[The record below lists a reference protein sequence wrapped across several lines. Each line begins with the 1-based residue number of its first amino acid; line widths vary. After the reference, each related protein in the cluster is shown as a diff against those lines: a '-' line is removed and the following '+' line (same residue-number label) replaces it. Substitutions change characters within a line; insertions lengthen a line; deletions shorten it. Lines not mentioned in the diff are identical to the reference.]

1 MALTCAF
8 CRDTTDENK
17 QSINYLET
25 FYTEFITQKATESQL
40 KGVGGNIKVNA
51 PVKNNVPVNWSVCTN
66 CFSALQLLLKSKR
79 AVDKVECQVR
89 KLQRRLL
96 MELQSLSKEVD
107 IMAGNMVVVE
117 GILRRNA
124 DDYFPN
130 VWKEEDGQRKRKTKE
145 EIEEESKLVEQFRDK
160 VVNGKGYK
168 FKSINN

>member
-8 CRDTTDENK
+8 CTDTTDENK

-40 KGVGGNIKVNA
+40 KGVGGNIIT
-51 PVKNNVPVNWSVCTN
+51 VPVNWSVCTN

-89 KLQRRLL
+89 KLQMRLL

-145 EIEEESKLVEQFRDK
+145 EIEEESKLVETFRDK

-168 FKSINN
+168 FK